1 MKYTSAGLLL
11 LITGSAFIIL
21 GGFQGGFFI
30 IFPFITSSSPLSA
43 LGILFLM
50 LGGML
55 LFFGLATEYADYD
68 IGPGIENS
76 TKESRGRT
84 LGLVMIGPVPLIIDS
99 KNRKLTAISIAIFIA
114 GIAILAAVFLL

>member
-11 LITGSAFIIL
+11 LITGSAFIIF

-30 IFPFITSSSPLSA
+30 IFPFITSSSPISA